1 MKEMERERAKFPRI
15 ERLLF
20 LRKITDQSNGSWII
34 DLNNLSLKPH
44 PSLLTKY
51 NGRMVWHGM
60 ERSFWAKT
68 HFCDFRASAL
78 ERLSG
83 SQRVHGGWG
92 FVGFFAT
99 GGGGWQWLVAGCWG
113 WWQRLFFAGFGCR
126 LLGLVSTHWMWF
138 FLVGGSDLQDV
149 VFGGFGRMLE
159 INNKE
164 IIKNNILIKW

>member
-1 MKEMERERAKFPRI
+1 MEREKAKFPRI

-99 GGGGWQWLVAGCWG
+99 GAGGWQWLVAGCWG
-113 WWQRLFFAGFGCR
+113 WLLPTGCVFFFFFF
-126 LLGLVSTHWMWF
+126 GLVVLICRTW
-138 FLVGGSDLQDV
+138 FLVVLA
-149 VFGGFGRMLE
+149 GRW
-159 INNKE
+159 K
-164 IIKNNILIKW
+164 

>member
-1 MKEMERERAKFPRI
+1 MWSTKKRETFWVWRKWRERERERAKFPRI

-99 GGGGWQWLVAGCWG
+99 GGGGGWQWLVAGCWG
-113 WWQRLFFAGFGCR
+113 WLLPTGCVSFFFLGWWFWFAGCGF
-126 LLGLVSTHWMWF
+126 WWF
-138 FLVGGSDLQDV
+138 WLDVG
-149 VFGGFGRMLE
+149 
-159 INNKE
+159 NK
-164 IIKNNILIKW
+164 

>member
-1 MKEMERERAKFPRI
+1 MWSTKKKETFWVWRKWRERERAKFPRI

-113 WWQRLFFAGFGCR
+113 WLLPTGCGFFFFFFFF
-126 LLGLVSTHWMWF
+126 GLVVLICRMWF
-138 FLVGGSDLQDV
+138 LVVLA
-149 VFGGFGRMLE
+149 GRW
-159 INNKE
+159 K
-164 IIKNNILIKW
+164 